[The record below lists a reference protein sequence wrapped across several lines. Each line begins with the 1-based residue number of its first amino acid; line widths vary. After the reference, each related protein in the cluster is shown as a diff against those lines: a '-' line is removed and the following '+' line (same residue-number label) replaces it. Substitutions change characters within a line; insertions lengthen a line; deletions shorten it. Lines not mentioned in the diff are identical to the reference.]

1 MFAVRLESVLSGH
14 ENWIYSIRWQ
24 LPVVM
29 ETSNHQPM
37 RLLSASMDKTMIT
50 WMPDLDSGVWIEQV
64 SSFAK
69 FNVSIVAYYSYK
81 NYGYFSA
88 DENCRSI
95 AVKIFRVL
103 EVNI

>member
-1 MFAVRLESVLSGH
+1 MLQPSFTCIYLNSILNNFCVLILIEKKHMFAVRLESVLSGH

-69 FNVSIVAYYSYK
+69 FNVST
-81 NYGYFSA
+81 
-88 DENCRSI
+88 
-95 AVKIFRVL
+95 
-103 EVNI
+103 

>member
-64 SSFAK
+64 SSLMSVHVLLLIIPK
-69 FNVSIVAYYSYK
+69 RIM
-81 NYGYFSA
+81 
-88 DENCRSI
+88 D
-95 AVKIFRVL
+95 IFL
-103 EVNI
+103 